1 MYVSKCM
8 CMFGP
13 WSHVNSEL
21 RRREWNVFRLWPT
34 YIRKKFC
41 YRNTTYIHKKMFRW
55 AMEYDDMTG
64 DNEWQSVDRLVR
76 CIFRRRSTTTDNWLN
91 VEMLGLVRFC
101 SSLFFVLLWL
111 NFFWHTFESKRVCG
125 GRGGLQDCT
134 YVCMKYFETHHLFA
148 SGS

>member
-1 MYVSKCM
+1 
-8 CMFGP
+8 
-13 WSHVNSEL
+13 
-21 RRREWNVFRLWPT
+21 
-34 YIRKKFC
+34 
-41 YRNTTYIHKKMFRW
+41 
-55 AMEYDDMTG
+55 MTG

-76 CIFRRRSTTTDNWLN
+76 CCIFRRRSTTTDNWLN

-111 NFFWHTFESKRVCG
+111 VFFLHTFESKRVCG
-125 GRGGLQDCT
+125 GRGGLQDCS